1 MKRLLLIKG
10 GSLERLLP
18 FRNCCLF
25 VVFYKLYYKEKI
37 TLEPEVKFMNYKI
50 LMVDD
55 DRELLKMLNQYFTLK
70 NYTVMIAE
78 NGIEAME
85 KISANPDIILLD
97 VNMPGMDGIEVCRRI
112 RDMVSCPIIFLT
124 AKVEEQ
130 DRVMGLLSGGDD
142 YVLKPFS
149 LKELDARI
157 IAHLK
162 REERLHRKKE
172 QRFYGELVIDYASK
186 CVHIK
191 GNALELTKLEY
202 EIIEFLSMNPEMVFD
217 KERIY
222 EKIGGYDAEG
232 DSRVVTELIRRI
244 RKKMKMYSEH
254 EYIATVWGRGYKW
267 AK

>member
-1 MKRLLLIKG
+1 MQ
-10 GSLERLLP
+10 
-18 FRNCCLF
+18 
-25 VVFYKLYYKEKI
+25 
-37 TLEPEVKFMNYKI
+37 YKI
-50 LMVDD
+50 LIVDD

-112 RDMVSCPIIFLT
+112 RDGVSCPIIFLT
-124 AKVEEQ
+124 AK
-130 DRVMGLLSGGDD
+130 GDD

-162 REERLHRKKE
+162 REERLHRKTE
-172 QRFYGELVIDYASK
+172 QRFYGDLVIDYASK
-186 CVHIK
+186 CVHMK
-191 GNALELTKLEY
+191 EKTLNLTKFEY
-202 EIIEFLSMNPEMVFD
+202 DIIEFLSMNPEIVFD

-254 EYIATVWGRGYKW
+254 EYIETVWGMGYKW